1 VSPLQKASIV
11 RAFSDIGA
19 KMVTGMCGDGGNDCA
34 ALRAATFGFAL
45 SESDAGDHAT
55 RNHRYQRC
63 LYHHVQAGVV
73 APFSSGE
80 KSLKG
85 VTRLLAEGRCA
96 LATNFAAFKYNH
108 TSVV

>member
-1 VSPLQKASIV
+1 M
-11 RAFSDIGA
+11 RAFSDVGA

-45 SESDAGDHAT
+45 SESDAGDHDT
-55 RNHRYQRC
+55 YNYHQPRC
-63 LYHHVQAGVV
+63 LHHCVRAGVV
-73 APFSSGE
+73 APFSSGD

-96 LATNFAAFKYNH
+96 LATNFAAFKYTH
-108 TSVV
+108 TCVV

>member
-1 VSPLQKASIV
+1 VKATQVTMPRVIIV
-11 RAFSDIGA
+11 INAVFII
-19 KMVTGMCGDGGNDCA
+19 T
-34 ALRAATFGFAL
+34 
-45 SESDAGDHAT
+45 
-55 RNHRYQRC
+55 
-63 LYHHVQAGVV
+63 VQAGVV